1 VSIDD
6 AVTAAVRERPELVDD
21 ARRQVPKAWG
31 QLAALGVVTFRRMT
45 GRAPT
50 DEERRAIWDGLWRAV
65 TDGPGRLR

>member
-1 VSIDD
+1 
-6 AVTAAVRERPELVDD
+6 
-21 ARRQVPKAWG
+21 
-31 QLAALGVVTFRRMT
+31 MT